1 MQRIAFQLRI
11 REGMIEAYEEAHR
24 SVWPELLRELEAMG
38 IAEYSIFRREQQL
51 FLYMKVRDFRQ
62 VVERMAA
69 SEINQRWQR
78 AMAPLF
84 EPVPGKGPD
93 EPFAMMK
100 EVFYMSGE
108 PARRPSSTADAA
120 DDGTAEG
127 SEEVTMRSRPGV
139 VN

>member
-1 MQRIAFQLRI
+1 MQRVAFQLRI

-24 SVWPELLRELEAMG
+24 NVWPELLRELEGMG
-38 IAEYSIFRREQQL
+38 IEEYSIFRRDCQL
-51 FLYMKVRDFRQ
+51 FLYMRVPDFRQ
-62 VVERMAA
+62 VVARMSA

-84 EPVPGKGPD
+84 EPVPGMRPD

-100 EVFYMSGE
+100 EVFYMSG
-108 PARRPSSTADAA
+108 SGS
-120 DDGTAEG
+120 G
-127 SEEVTMRSRPGV
+127 SEDLTTETRRGV